1 MRTAFVAQLAE
12 VEQQLEQA
20 LREVPPA
27 LAMAAAAN
35 PPAADPLA
43 ELLAAEALR
52 LRTRCRSADATLVT
66 IAACQ
71 APVASDLRLLLA
83 LLQLSRH
90 AMLIANQLRMIGGQL
105 DEIGPAAHLS
115 AETGR
120 QLVQMIVLA
129 GAQLDAAITAFCAR
143 RPDAAAQIDVQ
154 DSGLDRLNR
163 ELFADARDLEGSA
176 TRRGVAMRHML
187 IARSLERIGDNAL
200 GIARQA
206 GFVVDGHRS
215 SPASAPGP

>member
-1 MRTAFVAQLAE
+1 MQFVSAQEKLA
-12 VEQQLEQA
+12 LEQK
-20 LREVPPA
+20 RE
-27 LAMAAAAN
+27 
-35 PPAADPLA
+35 
-43 ELLAAEALR
+43 ELYK
-52 LRTRCRSADATLVT
+52 
-66 IAACQ
+66 
-71 APVASDLRLLLA
+71 
-83 LLQLSRH
+83 
-90 AMLIANQLRMIGGQL
+90 
-105 DEIGPAAHLS
+105 
-115 AETGR
+115 
-120 QLVQMIVLA
+120 
-129 GAQLDAAITAFCAR
+129 
-143 RPDAAAQIDVQ
+143 AQIDVQ